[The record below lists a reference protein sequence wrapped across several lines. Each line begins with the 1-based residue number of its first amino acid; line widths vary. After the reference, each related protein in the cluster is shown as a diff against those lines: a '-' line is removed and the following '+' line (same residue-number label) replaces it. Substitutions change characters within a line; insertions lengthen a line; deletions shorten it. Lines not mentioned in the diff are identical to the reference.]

1 MATHR
6 LIRFDVW
13 SVGKCLGIFYAVIAV
28 VVGLVMLLA
37 GAFGAGKD
45 MSERIMLVA
54 APVWLPLVYGILGLL
69 FGALAAVI
77 YNFVARRGAP
87 ISFVVEEVSTLSPG

>member
-28 VVGLVMLLA
+28 VFGLFMLLA
-37 GAFGAGKD
+37 GAFGAGQD
-45 MSERIMLVA
+45 MPQRIMFIA
-54 APVWLPLVYGILGLL
+54 APVWLPLLYGILGLL
-69 FGALAAVI
+69 FGALSAVI

-87 ISFVVEEVSTLSPG
+87 ISFVIEEVSMSSPG

>member
-13 SVGKCLGIFYAVIAV
+13 SVGKCLGVTYALIAV
-28 VVGLVMLLA
+28 VVGLFMLLA
-37 GAFGAGKD
+37 GAFGAGED
-45 MSERIMLVA
+45 MAQRIMLVA

-87 ISFVVEEVSTLSPG
+87 ISFVVEEVSMPSPG